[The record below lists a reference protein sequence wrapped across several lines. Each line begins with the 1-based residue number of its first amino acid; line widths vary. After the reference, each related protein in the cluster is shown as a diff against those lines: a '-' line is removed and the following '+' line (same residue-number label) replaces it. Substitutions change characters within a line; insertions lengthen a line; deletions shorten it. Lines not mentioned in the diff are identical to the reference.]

1 MRKGSIRSRRS
12 SQRKENSAG
21 YIGDGAP
28 GPLIKARG
36 KEWGGL
42 QEYRKKMEELTLIA
56 YKFHSL
62 GWFLLYS

>member
-1 MRKGSIRSRRS
+1 MGALGSRGSSKRK
-12 SQRKENSAG
+12 KSAG
-21 YIGDGAP
+21 CSWGRAP
-28 GPLIKARG
+28 SAIIKAKG

>member
-12 SQRKENSAG
+12 SKRKENSARH
-21 YIGDGAP
+21 IGDGAP

-42 QEYRKKMEELTLIA
+42 QEYGREREELKLIA
-56 YKFHSL
+56 CELHSL
-62 GWFLLYS
+62 R